1 MNRVHPLW
9 TVFDPECGT
18 EMSTVIVKM
27 ETTLDICSSSDAP
40 LVLLGHDRSRG
51 RERPKATDPDP
62 AGVAGT
68 RESIGVPSFG
78 LLLLLSLACAPD
90 TAPPPSTPILRD
102 SADIRIAENPR
113 PPDGSRLGWQI
124 GPEPTVTIGK
134 AEGDDAYILHR
145 VGTAATLSDGSIVV
159 PYGGSNEVRVFDAD
173 GAYLRSWG
181 GFGEGPGEFDE
192 LHAVARWR
200 GDSVAAWDHYPH
212 RGVSIFDS
220 EGNLG
225 RVVALGMGQ
234 PDRSITILRGGAF
247 LADHWLRQESGPGL
261 LAQEQVFEI
270 RDADGVRIASLDPL
284 VGREFF
290 EFQNRGMPVWMD
302 IAFSRRVFAAAW
314 RDLAVVSRNDRYELR
329 AYTAGGALR
338 HIVRVDH
345 APVPVTESLIE
356 LRREEW
362 GGGDQFD
369 QMPHP
374 ETLPAFTTVMSDAL
388 DHLWVREYDVP
399 GDEISRRL
407 WTVFDPEGRVLGYVE
422 MPQGMVIDE
431 IGAGYVLGR
440 RVGEVGV
447 VQVAVW
453 PLRRGDA

>member
-1 MNRVHPLW
+1 
-9 TVFDPECGT
+9 
-18 EMSTVIVKM
+18 MSTVVATM
-27 ETTLDICSSSDAP
+27 ETTIDIDSSLD
-40 LVLLGHDRSRG
+40 
-51 RERPKATDPDP
+51 
-62 AGVAGT
+62 GVAGA
-68 RESIGVPSFG
+68 RESILVPAFC
-78 LLLLLSLACAPD
+78 LLLLLPACTPD
-90 TAPPPSTPILRD
+90 RSPPLTTPLLRD

-124 GPEPTVTIGK
+124 GPDPTVTIGA
-134 AEGDDAYILHR
+134 AEGEDPYLLNR
-145 VGTAATLSDGSIVV
+145 VGKSITLSNGSIVIPDGV
-159 PYGGSNEVRVFDAD
+159 SNEVRVFDAD
-173 GAYLRSWG
+173 GVHLTSWG
-181 GFGEGPGEFDE
+181 GYGESPGEFDE

-200 GDSVAAWDHYPH
+200 GDSIAAWDQYPH

-247 LADHWLRQESGPGL
+247 MADHWLRREHGTGL
-261 LAQEQVFEI
+261 LVQEQVFEI

-290 EFQNRGMPVWMD
+290 EWQNRGIPVWVD
-302 IAFSRRVFAAAW
+302 IAFSRSVHAAAW
-314 RDLAVVSRNDRYELR
+314 RDLAIVSRNDRYELR
-329 AYTAGGALR
+329 AYAPDGTLR
-338 HIVRVDH
+338 RIVRVDH
-345 APVPVTESLIE
+345 APIPVTESLIE
-356 LRREEW
+356 FRREERRES
-362 GGGDQFD
+362 GHQFD

-374 ETLPAFTTVMSDAL
+374 ETLPAFMTIMADAL

-399 GDEISRRL
+399 GQEGRHRL

-422 MPQGMVIDE
+422 MPQGMIIDE

-440 RVGEVGV
+440 RVGEAGM

-453 PLRRGDA
+453 PLRRGDG